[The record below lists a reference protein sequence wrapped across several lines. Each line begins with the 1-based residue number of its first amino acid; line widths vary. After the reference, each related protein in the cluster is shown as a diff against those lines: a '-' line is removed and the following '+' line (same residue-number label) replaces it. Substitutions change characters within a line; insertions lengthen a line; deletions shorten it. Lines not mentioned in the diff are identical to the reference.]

1 MRGVHPF
8 QRLSLG
14 KRLTLLV
21 MIAMALSCIVLA
33 AAMTV
38 AGDQMLYTI
47 YASQT
52 TVTRGDDRYGL
63 PTVSKGA
70 AASGTVLLP
79 TGEKGPLYAE
89 DRGLG
94 AKFKYRIESIV
105 YVICTI
111 AVAGVATYMITENCL
126 SPLVNLKNQV
136 ANLSAQNLSDS
147 PEGGAPQTGDEIESL
162 SNAFQG
168 MRLRLDR
175 SVLLQTPPTSCAPRW
190 RPSRPGWTCFP
201 SMRTTRKRSIRPSSG
216 RCAGRR
222 SG

>member
-70 AASGTVLLP
+70 AASGTVSFLP
-79 TGEKGPLYAE
+79 GRKGLYTRRIGAWGRNSNTG
-89 DRGLG
+89 
-94 AKFKYRIESIV
+94 
-105 YVICTI
+105 
-111 AVAGVATYMITENCL
+111 
-126 SPLVNLKNQV
+126 
-136 ANLSAQNLSDS
+136 
-147 PEGGAPQTGDEIESL
+147 
-162 SNAFQG
+162 
-168 MRLRLDR
+168 LRASSMS
-175 SVLLQTPPTSCAPRW
+175 SVPSQWPARPP
-190 RPSRPGWTCFP
+190 
-201 SMRTTRKRSIRPSSG
+201 I
-216 RCAGRR
+216 
-222 SG
+222 

>member
-1 MRGVHPF
+1 MRGAHPF

-70 AASGTVLLP
+70 AASGTILLP

-94 AKFKYRIESIV
+94 AKFKYRIESI
-105 YVICTI
+105 
-111 AVAGVATYMITENCL
+111 
-126 SPLVNLKNQV
+126 
-136 ANLSAQNLSDS
+136 
-147 PEGGAPQTGDEIESL
+147 
-162 SNAFQG
+162 
-168 MRLRLDR
+168 
-175 SVLLQTPPTSCAPRW
+175 
-190 RPSRPGWTCFP
+190 
-201 SMRTTRKRSIRPSSG
+201 
-216 RCAGRR
+216 
-222 SG
+222 

>member
-70 AASGTVLLP
+70 AAQRHDPPSYRGERAFIRGGSGP
-79 TGEKGPLYAE
+79 GGEIQIP
-89 DRGLG
+89 D
-94 AKFKYRIESIV
+94 
-105 YVICTI
+105 
-111 AVAGVATYMITENCL
+111 
-126 SPLVNLKNQV
+126 
-136 ANLSAQNLSDS
+136 
-147 PEGGAPQTGDEIESL
+147 
-162 SNAFQG
+162 
-168 MRLRLDR
+168 
-175 SVLLQTPPTSCAPRW
+175 
-190 RPSRPGWTCFP
+190 
-201 SMRTTRKRSIRPSSG
+201 
-216 RCAGRR
+216 
-222 SG
+222 